1 MLFLLFYKIDKIS
14 SQKYKKIKH
23 NLILNRYF
31 DNIIKSYCTQKKTH
45 LTFFNKK
52 VIIEKETSPNLKKKM
67 KELRY
72 LDKYFIKYKFSFSL
86 GILITII
93 AQIFSLFTPKLISSS
108 LEAIEKFDKL
118 SSVEKS
124 STMVIGQYREEL
136 IHNVLLIIATTIIAG
151 FLTFLMRQT
160 LIVMSRHIEFDLKN
174 EVFRQYENL
183 SQNFYKQNRTGDLMN
198 RISEDVSKVRMYVGP
213 AVMYT
218 INTFIR
224 FAIVIA
230 YMYNV
235 SPRLTLYTLLPLP
248 ILSYAIFKLSS
259 EINIRST
266 VFQQYLSK
274 VSSFTQEIFS
284 GIRVIKAYSLE
295 NQQQNNLI
303 SLAEES
309 KSKSLSLARVQSLF
323 GPLMLALIGISN
335 LVLIYFGGMLYIN
348 GTIKSIGTI
357 AEFILY
363 VNMLTWPVAS
373 LGWVSSMV
381 QEAEASQKRLNEFLK
396 IVPDIQNNNPSS
408 STVDGTISFE
418 NVSYTY
424 EDTNIEAL
432 KNISFTVKKGE
443 TLAILGKTGSGK
455 STLLS
460 LISRMYD
467 VTEGQ
472 VKIDGKEISQLN
484 LFDLRNSIGIVPQ
497 DAFLFSDSIKNN
509 IKFGKEN
516 ATDDEV
522 IAAAKSAVVH
532 DNIEGFNK
540 GYDTI
545 LGERGI
551 TLSGGQKQRV
561 SIARAIIKKPEIL
574 LFDDCLSAVDTETEE
589 AILNNLFEIC
599 KDKTT
604 IIVSHRVS
612 SAKNADKI
620 IILENGKIIQQGFHN
635 QLINENGYYSAL
647 YLKQLSEKELL

>member
-1 MLFLLFYKIDKIS
+1 
-14 SQKYKKIKH
+14 
-23 NLILNRYF
+23 
-31 DNIIKSYCTQKKTH
+31 
-45 LTFFNKK
+45 
-52 VIIEKETSPNLKKKM
+52 M
-67 KELRY
+67 KELGY
-72 LDKYFIKYKFSFSL
+72 LNKYFLKYKYSFSL
-86 GILITII
+86 GIIITIV
-93 AQIFSLFTPKLISSS
+93 AQIFSLFTPKLISKSFK
-108 LEAIEKFDKL
+108 AIEEFHKNENVAT
-118 SSVEKS
+118 S
-124 STMVIGQYREEL
+124 IIRQEL
-136 IHNVLLIIATTIIAG
+136 ISNILLIIATTIIAG

-174 EVFRQYENL
+174 EVFKQYENL

-218 INTFIR
+218 INTIIR
-224 FAIVIA
+224 FAIVIL

-235 SPRLTLYTLLPLP
+235 SPLLTLYTILPLP
-248 ILSYAIFKLSS
+248 ILSYAIFKLST
-259 EINIRST
+259 EINKRST
-266 VFQQYLSK
+266 TFQQYLSK

-284 GIRVIKAYSLE
+284 GVRVIKAYSLE
-295 NQQQNNLI
+295 EQHQNNMVD
-303 SLAEES
+303 LAQES
-309 KSKSLSLARVQSLF
+309 KHKSLDLAKVQSLF

-335 LVLIYFGGMLYIN
+335 LVVIYFGGLMYIH

-396 IVPDIQNNNPSS
+396 IEPEIKNKNPNQSVIEGAI
-408 STVDGTISFE
+408 TFE

-424 EDTNIEAL
+424 EDTNIKAIQ
-432 KNISFTVKKGE
+432 NISFSVKKGE

-455 STLLS
+455 STILS
-460 LISRMYD
+460 LISRLYD
-467 VTEGQ
+467 VTEG
-472 VKIDGKEISQLN
+472 KITIDNKEISNLN

-497 DAFLFSDSIKNN
+497 DAFLFSDTIKNN
-509 IKFGKEN
+509 IKFGKED
-516 ATDDEV
+516 ATDTEV
-522 IAAAKSAVVH
+522 HKAAKSAVVH
-532 DNIEGFNK
+532 DNIIGFNNK
-540 GYDTI
+540 YDTI

-561 SIARAIIKKPEIL
+561 SIARAIIKNPPIL

-589 AILNNLFEIC
+589 TILNNLNEIC

-620 IILENGKIIQQGFHN
+620 IILEDGKIIQQGSHN
-635 QLINENGYYSAL
+635 QLINEDGYYATL

>member
-1 MLFLLFYKIDKIS
+1 
-14 SQKYKKIKH
+14 
-23 NLILNRYF
+23 
-31 DNIIKSYCTQKKTH
+31 
-45 LTFFNKK
+45 
-52 VIIEKETSPNLKKKM
+52 M

-72 LDKYFIKYKFSFSL
+72 LDKYFVKYKYSFL
-86 GILITII
+86 IGIVITIV
-93 AQIFSLFTPKLISSS
+93 AQMFSLFTPKLISKSFTII
-108 LEAIEKFDKL
+108 EAFAKDKTV
-118 SSVEKS
+118 SKS
-124 STMVIGQYREEL
+124 FIQQEL
-136 IHNVLLIIATTIIAG
+136 ITNILLIIATTIAAG

-160 LIVMSRHIEFDLKN
+160 LIVMSRHVEFDLKN

-183 SQNFYKQNRTGDLMN
+183 SQNFYKQNRTGDLMS

-218 INTFIR
+218 INTVIR
-224 FAIVIA
+224 FTIVIV
-230 YMYNV
+230 YMFNV

-248 ILSYAIFKLSS
+248 LLSYAIFKISS
-259 EINIRST
+259 EINKRST

-295 NQQQNNLI
+295 DQHQNNMI
-303 SLAEES
+303 ELANES
-309 KSKSLSLARVQSLF
+309 KSKSLSLARIQALF

-335 LVLIYFGGMLYIN
+335 LVVIYFGGLMYIN

-381 QEAEASQKRLNEFLK
+381 QEAEASQKRINEFLK
-396 IVPDIQNNNPSS
+396 IVPEIQNKTPEKSII
-408 STVDGTISFE
+408 DGTISFE

-424 EDTNIEAL
+424 EDTKIKAL
-432 KNISFTVKKGE
+432 QDVSFTVHEGE

-455 STLLS
+455 STIIS
-460 LISRMYD
+460 LISRLYD
-467 VTEGQ
+467 VTEGRIT
-472 VKIDGKEISQLN
+472 IDEQEISTVN
-484 LFDLRNSIGIVPQ
+484 LYDLRNSIGIVPQ
-497 DAFLFSDSIKNN
+497 DAFLFSDSIRNN

-516 ATDDEV
+516 ATNEEV
-522 IAAAKSAVVH
+522 ETAAMSAVVH
-532 DNIEGFNK
+532 DNIMGFNK
-540 GYDTI
+540 QYETI

-561 SIARAIIKKPEIL
+561 SIARAIIKNPKIL

-589 AILNNLFEIC
+589 AILNNLQEIC
-599 KDKTT
+599 MDKTT

-612 SAKNADKI
+612 SAKNADRI
-620 IILENGKIIQQGFHN
+620 IILDEGRIIEQGSHN
-635 QLINENGYYSAL
+635 QLINQESYYADL
-647 YLKQLSEKELL
+647 YLKQLSEKELQ

>member
-1 MLFLLFYKIDKIS
+1 
-14 SQKYKKIKH
+14 
-23 NLILNRYF
+23 
-31 DNIIKSYCTQKKTH
+31 
-45 LTFFNKK
+45 
-52 VIIEKETSPNLKKKM
+52 M

-72 LDKYFIKYKFSFSL
+72 LDKYFLKYKYSFSL
-86 GILITII
+86 GIVITIV

-108 LEAIEKFDKL
+108 LEAIEKFDQL
-118 SSVEKS
+118 SSIEKA
-124 STMVIGQYREEL
+124 STLVIRDFKEEL

-213 AVMYT
+213 AVMYS

-235 SPRLTLYTLLPLP
+235 SPTLTLYTLLPLP
-248 ILSYAIFKLSS
+248 LLSYAIFKVSS
-259 EINIRST
+259 EINKRST
-266 VFQQYLSK
+266 IFQQYLSK
-274 VSSFTQEIFS
+274 ISSFTQEIFS

-295 NQQQNNLI
+295 NQQQNNLVD
-303 SLAEES
+303 LAEES
-309 KSKSLSLARVQSLF
+309 KSKSLNLARTQSLF
-323 GPLMLALIGISN
+323 GPLMLALIGVSN
-335 LVLIYFGGMLYIN
+335 LAVIYFGGMLYID

-396 IVPDIQNNNPSS
+396 IVPDIQNKNENDSKIE
-408 STVDGTISFE
+408 GHIAFE

-424 EDTNIEAL
+424 QDTNIEAL
-432 KNISFTVKKGE
+432 QNISFTVKKGE
-443 TLAILGKTGSGK
+443 TLAILGNTGSGK
-455 STLLS
+455 STVLA

-467 VTEGQ
+467 VTNGQ
-472 VKIDGKEISQLN
+472 LKIDGKEISQLN

-516 ATDDEV
+516 ASDNEV
-522 IAAAKSAVVH
+522 FQAAKNAVVH

-540 GYDTI
+540 GYDTV

-561 SIARAIIKKPEIL
+561 SIARAIIKNPEIL

-604 IIVSHRVS
+604 IVVSHRIS

-620 IILENGKIIQQGFHN
+620 IILENGKIIQQGTHN
-635 QLINENGYYSAL
+635 QLINQEGYYAAL

>member
-1 MLFLLFYKIDKIS
+1 
-14 SQKYKKIKH
+14 
-23 NLILNRYF
+23 
-31 DNIIKSYCTQKKTH
+31 
-45 LTFFNKK
+45 
-52 VIIEKETSPNLKKKM
+52 M

-72 LDKYFIKYKFSFSL
+72 LNKYFFKYKYSFLL

-93 AQIFSLFTPKLISSS
+93 AQIFSLFTPKLISKSFKI
-108 LEAIEKFDKL
+108 IESFEIDK
-118 SSVEKS
+118 
-124 STMVIGQYREEL
+124 TITRAVIQKEL
-136 IHNVLLIIATTIIAG
+136 LANILLIIATTIVAG

-183 SQNFYKQNRTGDLMN
+183 SHNFYKQNRTGDLMN

-224 FAIVIA
+224 FTIVII

-235 SPRLTLYTLLPLP
+235 SPRLTLYTLIPLP

-259 EINIRST
+259 EINKRST

-274 VSSFTQEIFS
+274 VFSFTQEIFS

-295 NQQQNNLI
+295 NQHQNNMI
-303 SLAEES
+303 DLANES
-309 KSKSLSLARVQSLF
+309 KSKSLNLAKIQALF
-323 GPLMLALIGISN
+323 GPLMIALIGVSN
-335 LVLIYFGGMLYIN
+335 LVVIYFGGLMYID

-381 QEAEASQKRLNEFLK
+381 QEAEASQKRINEFLK
-396 IVPDIQNNNPSS
+396 IVPEIQNNNPDKSII
-408 STVDGTISFE
+408 DGDISFE

-424 EDTNIEAL
+424 EDTNIQAL
-432 KNISFTVKKGE
+432 NNVTFKVRKGE

-455 STLLS
+455 STIIS
-460 LISRMYD
+460 LITRLYD
-467 VTEGQ
+467 VTNGQ
-472 VKIDGKEISQLN
+472 ISVDKTEISEVN
-484 LFDLRNSIGIVPQ
+484 LYDLRNSIGIVPQ

-516 ATDDEV
+516 ATDQE
-522 IAAAKSAVVH
+522 IENAAKNAAVH
-532 DNIEGFNK
+532 ENIIGFNK
-540 GYDTI
+540 QYETI

-561 SIARAIIKKPEIL
+561 SIARAIIKNPKIL

-589 AILNNLFEIC
+589 AILTNLQEIC

-612 SAKNADKI
+612 SAKNADNI
-620 IILENGKIIQQGFHN
+620 IILEEGKIIEQGSHN
-635 QLINENGYYSAL
+635 QLIKQEGYYASL
-647 YLKQLSEKELL
+647 YLKQLSEKELQ

>member
-1 MLFLLFYKIDKIS
+1 
-14 SQKYKKIKH
+14 
-23 NLILNRYF
+23 
-31 DNIIKSYCTQKKTH
+31 
-45 LTFFNKK
+45 
-52 VIIEKETSPNLKKKM
+52 M

-72 LDKYFIKYKFSFSL
+72 LNKYFVKYKYSFLL
-86 GILITII
+86 GIVFTII
-93 AQIFSLFTPKLISSS
+93 AQIFMLFTPKLISKSFK
-108 LEAIEKFDKL
+108 LIEAFAKDKTV
-118 SSVEKS
+118 SKSV
-124 STMVIGQYREEL
+124 IHEEL
-136 IHNVLLIIATTIIAG
+136 ISNILLIIATTIIAG

-174 EVFRQYENL
+174 EVFRQYEDL

-213 AVMYT
+213 AVMYS

-224 FAIVIA
+224 FAIVIV

-235 SPRLTLYTLLPLP
+235 SPILTLYTLLPLP
-248 ILSYAIFKLSS
+248 ILSFAIFKLSS

-266 VFQQYLSK
+266 IFQQYLSK
-274 VSSFTQEIFS
+274 VSSFSQEIFS

-295 NQQQNNLI
+295 DQHQNNMV
-303 SLAEES
+303 SLANES
-309 KSKSLSLARVQSLF
+309 KSKSLNLAKVQSLF

-335 LVLIYFGGMLYIN
+335 LVVIYFGGLMYIS

-396 IVPDIQNNNPSS
+396 IEPEIKNKNLNKSVIKGS
-408 STVDGTISFE
+408 ISFE

-424 EDTNIEAL
+424 EDTNIKAL
-432 KNISFTVKKGE
+432 QNISFTVKKGE

-455 STLLS
+455 STILS

-467 VTEGQ
+467 VTEG
-472 VKIDGKEISQLN
+472 KITIDGHEISTIN

-509 IKFGKEN
+509 IMFGKEN

-522 IAAAKSAVVH
+522 FSAAKSAVVH
-532 DNIEGFNK
+532 DNIMGFNK
-540 GYDTI
+540 QYETV

-561 SIARAIIKKPEIL
+561 SIARAIIKNPPIL

-589 AILNNLFEIC
+589 AILNNLYEIC

-604 IIVSHRVS
+604 IIVSHRIS
-612 SAKNADKI
+612 SAKNADRVI
-620 IILENGKIIQQGFHN
+620 IIDKGQIIQQGSHN
-635 QLINENGYYSAL
+635 QLINQEGYYAAL
-647 YLKQLSEKELL
+647 YLKQLSEKEMP

>member
-1 MLFLLFYKIDKIS
+1 
-14 SQKYKKIKH
+14 
-23 NLILNRYF
+23 
-31 DNIIKSYCTQKKTH
+31 
-45 LTFFNKK
+45 
-52 VIIEKETSPNLKKKM
+52 M

-72 LDKYFIKYKFSFSL
+72 LNKYFIKYKYSFSL
-86 GILITII
+86 GIIITII
-93 AQIFSLFTPKLISSS
+93 AQIFSLFTPKLISKSFNEI
-108 LEAIEKFDKL
+108 EAFAKTK
-118 SSVEKS
+118 SVDTS
-124 STMVIGQYREEL
+124 VISQEL
-136 IHNVLLIIATTIIAG
+136 ISNILLIIATTIIAG

-224 FAIVIA
+224 FAIVIG

-235 SPRLTLYTLLPLP
+235 SPRLTLYTILPLP
-248 ILSYAIFKLSS
+248 ILSYCIFKLSS
-259 EINIRST
+259 EINKRST
-266 VFQQYLSK
+266 TFQQYLSK
-274 VSSFTQEIFS
+274 VSSYTQEVFS

-295 NQQQNNLI
+295 DQHQSNIND
-303 SLAEES
+303 LANES
-309 KSKSLSLARVQSLF
+309 KSKSLSLAKVQSLF
-323 GPLMLALIGISN
+323 GPLMIALIGVSN
-335 LVLIYFGGMLYIN
+335 LIVIYFGGLMYIH

-396 IVPDIQNNNPSS
+396 IEPEIQNTNIHRSKIEGS
-408 STVDGTISFE
+408 ITFD
-418 NVSYTY
+418 NVSFTY
-424 EDTNIEAL
+424 NDTQIKAL
-432 KNISFTVKKGE
+432 QNVSFTVHKGE

-455 STLLS
+455 STVLALLS
-460 LISRMYD
+460 RLYD
-467 VTEGQ
+467 VTSGQ
-472 VKIDGKEISQLN
+472 ILIDNHEISQLN
-484 LFDLRNSIGIVPQ
+484 LFDLRNSIGVVPQ
-497 DAFLFSDSIKNN
+497 DAFLFSDTIKNN
-509 IKFGKEN
+509 IKFGKED
-516 ATDDEV
+516 ATDQEV
-522 IAAAKSAVVH
+522 EAVAKSAVVH
-532 DNIEGFNK
+532 DNIIGFNK

-561 SIARAIIKKPEIL
+561 SIARAIIKNPEIL

-589 AILNNLFEIC
+589 AILNNLYQIC
-599 KDKTT
+599 KNKTT

-620 IILENGKIIQQGFHN
+620 IILEDGKIIEQGTHN
-635 QLINENGYYSAL
+635 QLINQDGYYAAL